1 MTLSPISFDVVL
13 FLLLSLVTGP
23 SSMSISS
30 LVLELIFFYK
40 RLTRILEIGNTT
52 VWVLPNI
59 RRLGWVRDTKFGRNV
74 SNEMLLNAAECQGY
88 SFYRFWGLIYF
99 LFICSFYWSTI
110 NKKIIIVIIIM
121 TSNNLLKSFFLKRYY
136 FEQWLKRHLLSIID
150 SLLVAKIVLP
160 DQTILLL
167 Y

>member
-88 SFYRFWGLIYF
+88 SFYRFWVIKEKPTGGVKLPHTQIRVKDVLNRMILKKTWVRRF
-99 LFICSFYWSTI
+99 KKTFSTRWSLARRLED
-110 NKKIIIVIIIM
+110 V
-121 TSNNLLKSFFLKRYY
+121 
-136 FEQWLKRHLLSIID
+136 
-150 SLLVAKIVLP
+150 
-160 DQTILLL
+160 
-167 Y
+167 